1 MRYRR
6 IFKRDSKKRLFYY
19 GDRLILI
26 NNCPVCNGSDFETF
40 LSGKDFF
47 LSGESFN
54 IVSCLSCRFKL
65 TNPIPKTDLLSN
77 YYESDEYISH
87 SHSKT
92 GLQNRI
98 YHLVRKYAIQSK
110 IRMIKRYKSNGVLLD
125 IGCGTGEFLK
135 EIRKSAFSTMG
146 IEPNLKARTVAEELN
161 KLTVFDKIEK
171 LPEGTK
177 FDVITLWHVLEH
189 INDLNIILY
198 QIKNLLN
205 RDGLLIIAVP
215 NSGSFD
221 AKYYKEFWAAYDLP
235 RHLYHFDKN
244 SMELLVRKLDF
255 EIAKVKPMIFDA
267 FYVSLLSEKY
277 KTGKSN
283 YFKAFFIGLL
293 SNFRAMLDRDNY
305 SSLIFILKTKKT

>member
-1 MRYRR
+1 
-6 IFKRDSKKRLFYY
+6 
-19 GDRLILI
+19 
-26 NNCPVCNGSDFETF
+26 
-40 LSGKDFF
+40 
-47 LSGESFN
+47 
-54 IVSCLSCRFKL
+54 
-65 TNPIPKTDLLSN
+65 
-77 YYESDEYISH
+77 
-87 SHSKT
+87 
-92 GLQNRI
+92 
-98 YHLVRKYAIQSK
+98 
-110 IRMIKRYKSNGVLLD
+110 MIKKFKPKGNLLD
-125 IGCGTGEFLK
+125 IGCGTGEFVK
-135 EIRKSAFSTMG
+135 EIQKKAFFTMG
-146 IEPNLKARTVAEELN
+146 IEPNLKARTSAIELN

-171 LPEGTK
+171 LPDGIK

-255 EIAKVKPMIFDA
+255 EIVKVKPMIFDA